1 MLTEL
6 IREKE
11 KCSTVNKLHFLTA
24 GLPLSSENKGYKTGL
39 NIIKEMN
46 LDGLEVEFVHGVR
59 MNETTQNLIK
69 ENISANNFLVTCH
82 GPYYINL
89 NSQEPEKIEASIE
102 RILETARMGAKIGAY
117 SITFHAAFYMK
128 QPPED
133 VYNTVYKSME
143 KISSILEEEGN
154 NIWIR
159 PETTGKGTQWG
170 TTEEIVK
177 LSKNFKNVLP
187 CIDFAHIHARNNGA
201 FNTYD
206 EFAKILDYIGK
217 ELGNEAFENFHAH
230 LAGIEY
236 GAKGEKNHL
245 ILEES
250 DMNYKD
256 LLKVLKEFGVKGA
269 LVCESPNIESDTKLL
284 KDYYL
289 SL

>member
-1 MLTEL
+1 M
-6 IREKE
+6 
-11 KCSTVNKLHFLTA
+11 NKLHFLTA
-24 GLPLSSENKGYKTGL
+24 GLPLASEGKGYKKGL
-39 NIIKEMN
+39 SIIKEMG

-59 MNETTQNLIK
+59 MNDANQTLVQDFAK
-69 ENISANNFLVTCH
+69 EDNNLVTCH

-89 NSQEPEKIEASIE
+89 NSQEPEKIDASVE
-102 RILETARMGAKIGAY
+102 RILETARMGQKIGAY

-128 QPPED
+128 QTPED
-133 VYNTVYKSME
+133 VYKTVYKSMK
-143 KISSILEEEGN
+143 KICSTLEAEGN

-170 TTEEIVK
+170 TLEEIVQ
-177 LSKNFKNVLP
+177 LSKEFKNVLP
-187 CIDFAHIHARNNGA
+187 CIDFAHIHARNNGI

-206 EFAKILDYIGK
+206 EFSKMLEYVGN
-217 ELGNEAFENFHAH
+217 ELGTEAFENFHAH

-236 GAKGEKNHL
+236 SVKGEKNHL
-245 ILEES
+245 IFEES

-256 LLKVLKEFGVKGA
+256 LLKVFKEFNVKGA
-269 LVCESPNIESDTKLL
+269 LVCESPNIETDTKLL

>member
-1 MLTEL
+1 M
-6 IREKE
+6 
-11 KCSTVNKLHFLTA
+11 NKLHFLTA
-24 GLPLSSENKGYKTGL
+24 GLPLASENKGYKKGL
-39 NIIKEMN
+39 GLITEMG

-59 MNETTQNLIK
+59 MNEANQNLVKDFSKK
-69 ENISANNFLVTCH
+69 ENMLVTCH

-89 NSQEPEKIEASIE
+89 NSQESEKIDASVE
-102 RILETARMGAKIGAY
+102 RILETARMGKEIGAY

-128 QPPED
+128 QSADD
-133 VYNTVYKSME
+133 VYKTVYKSME
-143 KISSILEEEGN
+143 KICSTLESENN
-154 NIWIR
+154 NIWVR

-170 TTEEIVK
+170 TLEEIVQ
-177 LSKNFKNVLP
+177 LSKEFKNVLP
-187 CIDFAHIHARNNGA
+187 CIDFAHIHARNNGI

-206 EFAKILDYIGK
+206 EFAKMLEYVGN

-236 GAKGEKNHL
+236 SVKGEKNHL

-256 LLKVLKEFGVKGA
+256 LLKAFKDFNVKGA
-269 LVCESPNIESDTKLL
+269 LVCESPNIEGDTKLL
-284 KDYYL
+284 KEYYL

>member
-1 MLTEL
+1 M
-6 IREKE
+6 
-11 KCSTVNKLHFLTA
+11 NKLHFLTA
-24 GLPLSSENKGYKTGL
+24 GLPLASENKGYKKGL
-39 NIIKEMN
+39 GIIKEMD

-59 MNETTQNLIK
+59 MNEANQTLVKDFSLQENL
-69 ENISANNFLVTCH
+69 LVTCH

-89 NSQEPEKIEASIE
+89 NSQEPEKIEASVE
-102 RILETARMGAKIGAY
+102 RILETARMGKNIGAY

-128 QPPED
+128 QSPED

-143 KISSILEEEGN
+143 KICSILEEEGN
-154 NIWIR
+154 NIWVR

-170 TTEEIVK
+170 TLEEIVQ
-177 LSKNFKNVLP
+177 LSKEFKNVLP
-187 CIDFAHIHARNNGA
+187 CIDFAHIHARNNGI

-206 EFAKILDYIGK
+206 EFSKMLEYVGK
-217 ELGNEAFENFHAH
+217 ELGQEAFDNFHAH

-236 GAKGEKNHL
+236 SVKGEKNHL

-256 LLKVLKEFGVKGA
+256 LLKVFKEFNVKGA
-269 LVCESPNIESDTKLL
+269 LVCESPNIEGDTKFL

>member
-1 MLTEL
+1 MD
-6 IREKE
+6 
-11 KCSTVNKLHFLTA
+11 KLHFLTA
-24 GLPLSSENKGYKTGL
+24 GLPLSSGNKGYQKGL

-59 MNETTQNLIK
+59 MNEANQTLLKSYSMENNLK
-69 ENISANNFLVTCH
+69 VTCH

-89 NSQEPEKIEASIE
+89 NSNEEEKIEASVQ
-102 RILETARMGAKIGAY
+102 RILETARMGKNIGAY
-117 SITFHAAFYMK
+117 SITFHAAFYMGK
-128 QPPED
+128 NPDD
-133 VYNTVYKSME
+133 VYKTVYKSME
-143 KISSILEEEGN
+143 KICTELEEENN

-170 TTEEIVK
+170 TLEEIVK
-177 LSKNFKNVLP
+177 LSKEFKNVLP
-187 CIDFAHIHARNNGA
+187 CIDFAHIHARNNGT

-206 EFAKILDYIGK
+206 EFSKMIEYTAK
-217 ELGNEAFENFHAH
+217 ELGNEVLDNMHMH

-236 GAKGEKNHL
+236 GPKGEKNHL
-245 ILEES
+245 LLENS

-256 LLKVLKEFGVKGA
+256 LLKVFKEFNIKGV
-269 LVCESPNIESDTKLL
+269 LVCESPNIEEDTKLL